1 MMISR
6 KRAWAF
12 GVGAAFVYAA
22 AQTIQIAAVYKEL
35 PVAELYLYELP
46 VWLSVIA
53 VSPIV
58 FWLARRFPLF
68 GARASRNFLAH
79 LGLGTFVLLLQF
91 VLVELV
97 RRVVITPIVLHTG
110 IASTRPALEYAHA
123 ADDHS
128 VFIQAW
134 MAFRIYAVFFLF
146 VYFAAVVLY
155 HSVRYHSEL
164 GAERLHAQELE
175 TLLAK
180 SQLDSLRLQL
190 HPHFLFNTLNTV
202 SSLMSKDVSLA
213 RRTLARLSDLLRQTL
228 SDSATHEVHLAGEL
242 EFLGAYVD
250 IQSARFGPR
259 LVVEKKIE
267 PAAARILV
275 PRMLLQP
282 LVENSIHHGMR
293 DGDSPLIIR
302 IEATA
307 GAGSLELKV
316 VDNGVGLRN
325 RKLVEN
331 VGLRN
336 TRERLEHLYGT
347 RQEMRIEAMQ
357 GEGFCVVMRLPA
369 RIAEERPEEQRRREI
384 A

>member
-12 GVGAAFVYAA
+12 GIGAAFVYAA
-22 AQTIQIAAVYKEL
+22 AQTFQIAAVYKEI

-53 VSPIV
+53 LSPIV
-58 FWLARRFPLF
+58 FWLARSFPLF
-68 GARASRNFLAH
+68 GLRASRNFLAH
-79 LGLGTFVLLLQF
+79 LGLGALVLLLQF
-91 VLVELV
+91 LLVELV
-97 RRVVITPIVLHTG
+97 RRFVITPVVLSTG
-110 IASTRPALEYAHA
+110 IAVTKPGLEYAHL

-134 MAFRIYAVFFLF
+134 IVFRIYAVFFMF

-155 HSVRYHSEL
+155 HSVRYHNEL
-164 GAERLHAQELE
+164 SAERLHAQQLE

-213 RRTLARLSDLLRQTL
+213 RRTLSRLSDLLRQTL
-228 SDSATHEVHLAGEL
+228 SDSAIHEITLAGEL
-242 EFLGAYVD
+242 EFLSAYLD

-259 LVVEKKIE
+259 LVVDKKIDS
-267 PAAARILV
+267 AAANILV

-302 IEATA
+302 IEASTDA
-307 GAGSLELKV
+307 DHLELKV
-316 VDNGVGLRN
+316 LDNGVGLRN

-336 TRERLEHLYGT
+336 TRERLERLYGAG
-347 RQEMRIEAMQ
+347 QEMRIDCPTE
-357 GEGFCVVMRLPA
+357 GGFCVTMRIPA
-369 RIAEERPEEQRRREI
+369 RVAAQPPEEHRRREI